1 MSTLIKLTQVLKE
14 RAKICFIH
22 AINFSGG
29 EDLRGEMSLILYML
43 TFIIYRIFK
52 LVVLN

>member
-14 RAKICFIH
+14 RAKICLTH
-22 AINFSGG
+22 AINFSEG

-43 TFIIYRIFK
+43 TSIN
-52 LVVLN
+52 L